1 MASGGECTAVS
12 LDLFLTSPN
21 LIVGACRFM
30 TEENVNSSDAH
41 YKNLKKTSPIRNTMF
56 YEIFGRNYDNITI
69 TMDIFLLQIRS

>member
-1 MASGGECTAVS
+1 
-12 LDLFLTSPN
+12 
-21 LIVGACRFM
+21 M